1 MEPTS
6 NPRTGGFRTFVA
18 RLAVLTLVVWIGS
31 SVLSPFDD
39 LKFDQ
44 TVWHQ
49 YSGYSDPRS
58 PRGRMYEDL
67 ESILLRT
74 RPSREDVLQI
84 LGEPDAPAREQAL
97 EYSLGAW
104 SGFRIDF
111 DTMVIAFDA
120 SGDVSHVS
128 RVQG

>member
-1 MEPTS
+1 MKQTL
-6 NPRTGGFRTFVA
+6 NPGWGVLVRF
-18 RLAVLTLVVWIGS
+18 AVLTLIVWIGS

-44 TVWHQ
+44 TVWRQ

-67 ESILLRT
+67 ETVLLRT
-74 RPSREDVLQI
+74 RPSREDVLQM
-84 LGEPDAPAREQAL
+84 LGEPDTPARDETL
-97 EYSLGAW
+97 RYSLGAW

-111 DTMVIAFDA
+111 DTMVIAFDE
-120 SGDVSHVS
+120 SGHVS
-128 RVQG
+128 GVYRVPG